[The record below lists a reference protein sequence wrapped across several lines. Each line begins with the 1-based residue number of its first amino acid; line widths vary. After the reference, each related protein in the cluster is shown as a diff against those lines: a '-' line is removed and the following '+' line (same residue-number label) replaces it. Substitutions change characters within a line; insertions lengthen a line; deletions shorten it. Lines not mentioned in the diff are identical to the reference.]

1 MDANDV
7 IDSYVHD
14 VARRLPLGKRG
25 DVAFELRA
33 LLTDDLRARADAEG
47 RPPDFDMAVSLLR
60 AFGRPADV
68 AIRYYRA
75 FTIIGPSDTW
85 NFLVAA
91 LAGGALVGLLASF
104 ARGSMPS
111 NELSQRA
118 DAAFLGWLGALVVVF
133 GVKSLVLRYRPD
145 AFGWRPRP
153 VRDGDQTNR
162 VALVGLT
169 LLWSASLVL
178 YLMPGRV
185 VELLSGGR
193 VAAGTLAYSDS
204 FTSPWRMAWLVGLV
218 AVAIGLQV
226 VVAVRG
232 RWHTSTRWASLAVTS
247 LIGVQLGWHASYGSI
262 FHDPQVD
269 RFAVPVTAWLSA
281 LVLVT
286 FGIMLYREYN
296 RVRPAPA
303 SA

>member
-7 IDSYVHD
+7 IDSYVQD
-14 VARRLPLGKRG
+14 VARRLPLGKRS

-47 RPPDFDMAVSLLR
+47 RPPSFDMAVSLVR
-60 AFGRPADV
+60 NFGRPADV
-68 AIRYYRA
+68 AIRYHRP
-75 FTIIGPSDTW
+75 FTIIAPSDTRS
-85 NFLVAA
+85 FLVAA
-91 LAGGALVGLLASF
+91 IAGCALVGLLASF
-104 ARGSMPS
+104 ARGSLPS
-111 NELSQRA
+111 NALTQRA
-118 DAAFLGWLGALVVVF
+118 DAAFLGWLGVLVIVF

-153 VRDGDQTNR
+153 VRDADQTNR
-162 VALVGLT
+162 VALVGLA
-169 LLWSASLVL
+169 LLWSAFLVL

-193 VAAGTLAYSDS
+193 FAAGTLAYSDS

-218 AVAIGLQV
+218 VVAIGLQV

-232 RWHTSTRWASLAVTS
+232 RWRPGTRWASMAVTS
-247 LIGVQLGWHASYGSI
+247 LIGVQLGWHATYGSI

-269 RFAVPVTAWLSA
+269 RFAVPVTGGLSG

-303 SA
+303 PA